1 MKQPEITQVL
11 LIAHGWGYNHRFFDA
26 LLNELPTEVKTH
38 TLFVCLEAGYFPEQA
53 QQGLMI
59 YTTGSNKVAT
69 TTVGSCTTG
78 MWEHYPAEALHSLV
92 LAHAEVPWLGLG
104 HSLGFSKLLNF
115 SVRWHSLFS
124 LHGFTHFTNN
134 RVLAR
139 MIRKAE
145 QNMAEVLGDFHQ
157 RCGHIPQWATL
168 NEQAL
173 LADLRSM
180 QELNA
185 EKALLQALAQG
196 AELHAWASN
205 SDEIVPLALAQQCF
219 DKALKQ
225 QNRMLLTLAS
235 EHAGIATATARYTD
249 TLLPL
254 LSQH

>member
-11 LIAHGWGYNHRFFDA
+11 LMAHGWGYNHRFFNA
-26 LLNELPTEVKTH
+26 LLNTLPESTRNT

-53 QQGLMI
+53 KQGLMI
-59 YTTGSNKVAT
+59 RADQNIPGTNIQGAYTANQ
-69 TTVGSCTTG
+69 
-78 MWEHYPAEALHSLV
+78 WEHHSAETLHSLV
-92 LAHAEVPWLGLG
+92 LAYAEVPWLGLG
-104 HSLGFSKLLNF
+104 HSLGFSKLLDF

-145 QNMAEVLGDFHQ
+145 QNMAEVLADFHK
-157 RCGHIPQWATL
+157 RCGHNAQWTTL
-168 NEQAL
+168 NEQTL

-180 QELNA
+180 QELNTQ
-185 EKALLQALAQG
+185 KPLQQALSHG

-205 SDEIVPLALAQQCF
+205 TDEIVPLALAQQCF
-219 DKALKQ
+219 GNTLKQ
-225 QNRMLLTLAS
+225 QNRMLHILAC
-235 EHAGIATATARYTD
+235 EHASIATAPARYTD

>member
-11 LIAHGWGYNHRFFDA
+11 FMAHGWGYNHRFFNA
-26 LLNELPTEVKTH
+26 LLNALPANTRNT

-53 QQGLMI
+53 RQGLMI
-59 YTTGSNKVAT
+59 YTQGINNQSPWV
-69 TTVGSCTTG
+69 
-78 MWEHYPAEALHSLV
+78 HHPAEVLHSLV

-104 HSLGFSKLLNF
+104 HSLGFSKLLDF

-124 LHGFTHFTNN
+124 LHGFTHFTHD

-139 MIRKAE
+139 MVRKAE
-145 QNMAEVLGDFHQ
+145 QNMAEVLADFHN
-157 RCGHIPQWATL
+157 RCGHNAQWATL
-168 NEQAL
+168 NEQTL

-180 QELNA
+180 QQLDA
-185 EKALLQALAQG
+185 AQALQQALSHG

-205 SDEIVPLALAQQCF
+205 TDEIVPLTLVQQCF
-219 DKALKQ
+219 DRTLKQ
-225 QNRMLLTLAS
+225 QNRTLYTLAS
-235 EHAGIATATARYTD
+235 EHAGIATAPARYTD